1 MSNDTQKI
9 TELANDYINKMMNE
23 EGEQQSEFDTIDVYY
38 TDLDLEMRTKVRD
51 AIIEQMNLDRNDES
65 VTTNLDSQLSE
76 VPLFV
81 LDVDD
86 VIRMMNFNF

>member
-1 MSNDTQKI
+1 MNNTSKI
-9 TELANDYINKMMNE
+9 TEMANDYINQMMME
-23 EGEQQSEFDTIDVYY
+23 EESDFDTIDVYY

-51 AIIEQMNLDRNDES
+51 AIIEQMKLDSNDES

-81 LDVDD
+81 LDVND